1 MSITGTETLAAN
13 FARHQDDAEYVF
25 DSNLLVPR
33 LHSNSKIGAIKEL
46 VDRLHQ
52 RGVIAD
58 SLPFLQAVL
67 ERENVQSTILGD
79 EVALPHARCPS
90 VRRLG
95 LAVGLA
101 RPPLEY
107 PSGDELREI
116 PVICLIAVPAG
127 SPGPY
132 LSLMANLARRLRLPA
147 VRAELQAAV
156 SAEEVQELLSLPDR
170 C

>member
-1 MSITGTETLAAN
+1 LTLTGTVDPSADY
-13 FARHQDDAEYVF
+13 ARRQDEAEYVF
-25 DSNLLVPR
+25 DSDLLVPH

-67 ERENVQSTILGD
+67 ERENLQSTILAD

-95 LAVGLA
+95 VAVGLA
-101 RPPLEY
+101 QPPLEY

-127 SPGPY
+127 SAGLY
-132 LSLMANLARRLRLPA
+132 LSLMANLARRLRVPA
-147 VRAELQAAV
+147 VRAELQAADTA
-156 SAEEVQELLSLPDR
+156 AEIQELLSLPD
-170 C
+170 CC